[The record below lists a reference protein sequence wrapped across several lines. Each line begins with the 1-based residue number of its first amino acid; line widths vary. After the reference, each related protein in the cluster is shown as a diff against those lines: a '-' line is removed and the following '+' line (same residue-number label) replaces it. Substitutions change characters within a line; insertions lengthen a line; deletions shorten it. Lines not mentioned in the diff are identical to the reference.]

1 MCSSHPPL
9 GLPNWFVNTD
19 ASISFMASLLGIE
32 EEEAP
37 MPTTRLQNSNHQF
50 HFKTNL
56 SISRVSILLIF
67 KTQF

>member
-1 MCSSHPPL
+1 M
-9 GLPNWFVNTD
+9 V
-19 ASISFMASLLGIE
+19 SLLGIE

-37 MPTTRLQNSNHQF
+37 MPTTRQQNSNHQF

-56 SISRVSILLIF
+56 SNSRVSILLIF